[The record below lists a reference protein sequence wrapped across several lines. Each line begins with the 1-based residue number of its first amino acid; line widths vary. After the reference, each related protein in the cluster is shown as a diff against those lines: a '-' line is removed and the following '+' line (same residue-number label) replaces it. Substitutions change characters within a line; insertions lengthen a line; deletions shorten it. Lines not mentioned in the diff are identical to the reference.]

1 VPDLEVDTATLAKA
15 LDEGAVLVDVRT
27 SEEYVEAHVPGAR
40 LVPLDQLGTRLHEIP
55 KDQRVY
61 VICAIGGRSYSA
73 AEALSRAGWDAVSV
87 VGGTKQWA
95 EEGRPVAAGF
105 DPS

>member
-1 VPDLEVDTATLAKA
+1 MPELEVDIETLAKA

-27 SEEYVEAHVPGAR
+27 PEEYVEAHVPGAR

-73 AEALSRAGWDAVSV
+73 AEALSRAGWDVVSV

-95 EEGRPVAAGF
+95 EEGRPLVAGY